1 MQANILPDYHFLLI
15 ASNLGGEY
23 LFDASRAY
31 WQAFQ
36 PIVIPDTQFLAILP
50 TGRTISV
57 TVVALRDTAPQ
68 FGVDIARVAPFAF
81 FDPVVYDT
89 LDETRAEMN
98 RRAASNQ
105 PFGVPLGIG
114 IATTTPFIPT
124 PAITLAPGYVTA
136 TPNGSGVP
144 TPITTPTPTGGEAA
158 VTEAAPVPTNTPGP
172 IIGGG

>member
-31 WQAFQ
+31 WESFQ
-36 PIVIPDTQFLAILP
+36 PVVIPDTRFLEILP
-50 TGRTISV
+50 TGRTITV
-57 TVVALRDTAPQ
+57 TVVALRDTAAQ
-68 FGVDIARVAPFAF
+68 IGVDIARAAPFAF
-81 FDPVVYDT
+81 YDPVVYDT

-98 RRAASNQ
+98 RRAGSNQ

-114 IATTTPFIPT
+114 FATTTPFIPT
-124 PAITLAPGYVTA
+124 PAITLAPGFITA
-136 TPNGSGVP
+136 TPNG
-144 TPITTPTPTGGEAA
+144 TG
-158 VTEAAPVPTNTPGP
+158 TAAPSATPQPATPAGTAATQTPLNTPGP